1 VQPDA
6 EGREEDGDECAVD
19 LDGVLDDDEAVFG
32 VLKDGDEKAADD
44 TEDENVALHD
54 EVVEKYISAGLRVTI
69 LKNSP

>member
-1 VQPDA
+1 
-6 EGREEDGDECAVD
+6 
-19 LDGVLDDDEAVFG
+19 
-32 VLKDGDEKAADD
+32 LKDGDEKAADD